1 MFNKTS
7 SKSTKCFFMFS
18 LKKSCFSHAT
28 TTRILLFY
36 ILICRKWKSFFFYSP
51 LPVYIIFYLLCTF
64 AYFSICTTAKNWFD
78 TMCPLELLSKNHL
91 SDIITYSQTT
101 RVRNYSQIFKKKTRK
116 KKNMKKQK
124 KYYPYI
130 IFALV

>member
-1 MFNKTS
+1 
-7 SKSTKCFFMFS
+7 
-18 LKKSCFSHAT
+18 
-28 TTRILLFY
+28 
-36 ILICRKWKSFFFYSP
+36 
-51 LPVYIIFYLLCTF
+51 
-64 AYFSICTTAKNWFD
+64 
-78 TMCPLELLSKNHL
+78 MCPLELLSKNHL

-101 RVRNYSQIFKKKTRK
+101 RVRNYSQIFKKNKKK